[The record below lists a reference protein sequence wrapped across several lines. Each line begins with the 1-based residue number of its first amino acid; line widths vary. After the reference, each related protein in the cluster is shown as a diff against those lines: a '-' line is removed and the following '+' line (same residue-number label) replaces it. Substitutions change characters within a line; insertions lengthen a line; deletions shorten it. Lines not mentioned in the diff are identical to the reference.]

1 VTDPRDRFAAL
12 AQLPDARIDLA
23 EAALWV
29 AAEEYEDLDV
39 AAYLERLD
47 ALAADAV
54 PFVEARV
61 SPEEQIVELNDY
73 LFTGRGFT
81 GNREHYQ
88 DPRNSFL
95 NEVLD
100 RRLGLPIT
108 LSIVYMEVAG
118 RLGLPVRGIGFPGH
132 FLTQLEG
139 APEIVIDAF
148 FGRVLSA
155 EDCAERL
162 RTVLGPEAALV
173 PEVHLR
179 AVTPKEI
186 LARLLSNLKQVY
198 ARSAD
203 WVRALACC
211 DRILLLAP
219 EAAEELRDRGLV
231 YERLACFT
239 AAAADLER
247 ALELTPDA
255 EASAMLRDRI
265 EALRRCAG
273 PLH

>member
-1 VTDPRDRFAAL
+1 MTEPRERFTAL
-12 AQLPDARIDLA
+12 AGLPDDRVDLA

-39 AAYLERLD
+39 PAYLERLD
-47 ALAADAV
+47 ALADDAAPMV
-54 PFVEARV
+54 GTRV
-61 SPEEQIVELNDY
+61 SPVDRVAELNVF
-73 LFTGRGFT
+73 LFRGRGFT
-81 GNREHYQ
+81 GNQERYE

-100 RRLGLPIT
+100 RRVGLPIT
-108 LSIVYMEVAG
+108 LSIVYMEVAR

-132 FLTQLEG
+132 FLAQLEG
-139 APEIVIDAF
+139 SPGVVIDAF
-148 FGRVLSA
+148 FGRLLSA
-155 EDCAERL
+155 EDCVERL
-162 RTVLGPEAALV
+162 RSVLGPEAELV

-179 AVTPKEI
+179 AATPKEI

-198 ARSAD
+198 ARSGD
-203 WVRALACC
+203 WMRALSCC

-219 EAAEELRDRGLV
+219 DVAGELRDRGLV

-247 ALELTPDA
+247 ALELTSDA
-255 EASAMLRDRI
+255 EASGLLRERI
-265 EALRRCAG
+265 DALRRCAG

>member
-1 VTDPRDRFAAL
+1 VTEPRERFTAL
-12 AQLPDARIDLA
+12 AGLPDDRVDLA

-39 AAYLERLD
+39 PAYLERLD
-47 ALAADAV
+47 ALADDAAPMV
-54 PFVEARV
+54 GTRV
-61 SPEEQIVELNDY
+61 SPVDRVAELNVF
-73 LFTGRGFT
+73 LFRGRGFT
-81 GNREHYQ
+81 GNQERYE

-100 RRLGLPIT
+100 RRVGLPIT
-108 LSIVYMEVAG
+108 LSIVYMEVAR

-132 FLTQLEG
+132 FLAQLEG
-139 APEIVIDAF
+139 SPGVVIDAF
-148 FGRVLSA
+148 FGRLLSA
-155 EDCAERL
+155 EDCVERL
-162 RTVLGPEAALV
+162 RSVLGPEAELV

-179 AVTPKEI
+179 AATPKEI

-198 ARSAD
+198 ARSGD
-203 WVRALACC
+203 WMRALSCC

-219 EAAEELRDRGLV
+219 DVAGELRDRGLV

-247 ALELTPDA
+247 ALELTSDA
-255 EASAMLRDRI
+255 EASGLLRERI
-265 EALRRCAG
+265 DALRRCAG

>member
-1 VTDPRDRFAAL
+1 MTDPRERFTAL
-12 AQLPDARIDLA
+12 AELPDDRVDLG

-29 AAEEYEDLDV
+29 AAEEYEDLEV
-39 AAYLERLD
+39 PAYLERLD
-47 ALAADAV
+47 ALADDAAPLV
-54 PFVEARV
+54 GTRV
-61 SPEEQIVELNDY
+61 SPVDRVAELNDF
-73 LFTGRGFT
+73 LFRGRGFT
-81 GNREHYQ
+81 GNQERYE

-100 RRLGLPIT
+100 RRVGLPIT
-108 LSIVYMEVAG
+108 LSIVYMEVAR

-132 FLTQLEG
+132 FLAQLEG
-139 APEIVIDAF
+139 SPSVVIDAF

-155 EDCAERL
+155 EDCVERL
-162 RTVLGPEAALV
+162 RSVLGPEAEFV

-179 AVTPKEI
+179 AATPKEI

-198 ARSAD
+198 ARSGD
-203 WVRALACC
+203 WMRALSCC
-211 DRILLLAP
+211 DRILLLVP
-219 EAAEELRDRGLV
+219 EAAAELRDRGLV

-239 AAAADLER
+239 AAAADFER
-247 ALELTPDA
+247 ALELTADI
-255 EASAMLRDRI
+255 EASGLLRERI

>member
-1 VTDPRDRFAAL
+1 MTDPRDRFAAV
-12 AQLPDARIDLA
+12 AQLPDAQIDLA

-39 AAYLERLD
+39 AAYLERID
-47 ALAADAV
+47 ALAADAA
-54 PFVEARV
+54 PLVEARV
-61 SPEEQIVELNDY
+61 SPVERIAELNSY
-73 LFTGRGFT
+73 LFHGRGLT
-81 GNREHYQ
+81 GNREEYQ

-100 RRLGLPIT
+100 RRIGLPIT

-139 APEIVIDAF
+139 APEVVIDAF
-148 FGRVLSA
+148 FGRMLSTA
-155 EDCAERL
+155 DCAERL
-162 RTVLGPEAALV
+162 RAVFGPEAEFV
-173 PEVHLR
+173 PEFHLR
-179 AVTPKEI
+179 VATPREI
-186 LARLLSNLKQVY
+186 LARLLGNLKQLY
-198 ARSAD
+198 AQSGD
-203 WVRALACC
+203 WVRTLACC
-211 DRILLLAP
+211 DRILLVLPDA
-219 EAAEELRDRGLV
+219 AAEFRDRGLV

-239 AAAADLER
+239 AAVADLER
-247 ALELTPDA
+247 SLELTSDA
-255 EASAMLRDRI
+255 EASTLLRDRI